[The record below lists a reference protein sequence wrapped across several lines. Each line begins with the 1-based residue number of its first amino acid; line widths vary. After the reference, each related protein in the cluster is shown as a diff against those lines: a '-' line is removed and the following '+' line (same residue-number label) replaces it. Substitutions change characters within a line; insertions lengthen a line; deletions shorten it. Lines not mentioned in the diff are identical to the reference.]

1 MLLLES
7 MMFALAKCP
16 YLPVA
21 QRHVTLQLSYSYG
34 GMNPFSAERNRQ
46 PTITAMPGYQHA
58 FNSD

>member
-7 MMFALAKCP
+7 MMFTLAKCP

-34 GMNPFSAERNRQ
+34 GMECKAASLFR
-46 PTITAMPGYQHA
+46 
-58 FNSD
+58 